1 MQFCGL
7 STQRADLVGGSSP
20 VQDDEAK
27 RERSKEAS
35 MITRRSLLG
44 TTAIIGAAGT
54 AILGELEAK
63 PVVIAAEGG
72 APENTV
78 ANSASSGA
86 TGSTVGTYLATR
98 LEQVG
103 VRDYFVVPG
112 DFNLILLDQILANPR
127 LRMIGCCNEL
137 NAGYAADGY
146 ARSNGVAAM
155 VVTYSVGGLSALNAV
170 ACAYAEDLPVIVV
183 VGGINSDSEW
193 QDRIIHHALGEVRYD
208 YQREIYAQVT
218 AGAFSVRHV
227 ADAPAIIDGAIDL
240 ALRRRKPVMLE
251 IDTNLAPMPV
261 PAPRPRHFGAAPA
274 SDAAAL
280 ADATDHAAELLN
292 KASRPVLVAGSKL
305 RSPGSRE
312 AFLKLANAAGYAVA
326 SVPAGKGMFPETH
339 PAYAGIY
346 WGPVSWPGVAS
357 VVESADAY
365 LFAGTLMSDYATAGF
380 TAAIDPKRLQLA
392 MPGEVRLPGATY
404 ANVQLADFLGA
415 LAGKV
420 RRNDTSLV
428 EFARS
433 RTKEEPSA
441 AAAPGDKLTIAE
453 VSRQVHDALGKDTA
467 LLVETGDSW
476 FHGIETR
483 LPEGC
488 RFEIQFQAGSIGW
501 SVPATLGY
509 EMGFTTPT
517 RVIAMIGD
525 GSFQVTAQEVST
537 MIRYGMRPIIIL
549 VNNRGYI
556 IEDAIHQGPY
566 NRIKNWD
573 YAGLM
578 NVWTNGEG
586 KGLGLNAKT
595 AGELTAALS
604 KATTHDGPCMIE
616 VAIDPQ
622 DCSPNMREWGT
633 RVAAANGMPPRS

>member
-1 MQFCGL
+1 
-7 STQRADLVGGSSP
+7 
-20 VQDDEAK
+20 
-27 RERSKEAS
+27 
-35 MITRRSLLG
+35 MITRRNFLG

-54 AILGELEAK
+54 AILESK
-63 PVVIAAEGG
+63 PVANAAAAG
-72 APENTV
+72 APESTVVNSAWSGATGSAV

-86 TGSTVGTYLATR
+86 TGSTVGTYLASR
-98 LEQVG
+98 LEQAG

-112 DFNLILLDQILANPR
+112 DFNLILLDQILENPR

-193 QDRIIHHALGEVRYD
+193 QDKIIHHALGEVRYD
-208 YQREIYAQVT
+208 YQREIYAHVT
-218 AGAFSVRHV
+218 AGAFSVRHA
-227 ADAPAIIDGAIDL
+227 ADAPAMIDGAIDL

-251 IDTNLAPMPV
+251 IACNLASMPV
-261 PAPRPRHFGAAPA
+261 PAPRPRRFGAAPA
-274 SDAAAL
+274 SDPAAL
-280 ADATDHAAELLN
+280 ADAADHAADLLN
-292 KASRPVLVAGSKL
+292 KASRPVLVSGSKL
-305 RSPGSRE
+305 RPPASRE
-312 AFLKLANAAGYAVA
+312 AFLKLADAAGYAVA

-339 PAYAGIY
+339 PAYVGIY

-365 LFAGTLMSDYATAGF
+365 LFAGTLLSDYATTGF
-380 TAAIDPKRLQLA
+380 TAMIDPKKLLLA
-392 MPGEVRLPGATY
+392 LPGEVRLPGATY
-404 ANVQLADFLGA
+404 AGVQLADFLGA
-415 LAGKV
+415 LAGRV
-420 RRNDTSLV
+420 RRNDASLV
-428 EFARS
+428 EFARGKM
-433 RTKEEPSA
+433 REEPPA
-441 AAAPGDKLTIAE
+441 DAPGNTLTIAE
-453 VSRQVHDALGKDTA
+453 VSRQVHDALGRDTA

-476 FHGIETR
+476 FHGLRMR

-566 NRIKNWD
+566 NKIKNWD

-578 NVWTNGEG
+578 KDWTNDEG
-586 KGLGLNAKT
+586 RGLGLHAKS
-595 AGELTAALS
+595 AGELTAALTR
-604 KATTHDGPCMIE
+604 ATTHDGPCLIE

-622 DCSPNMREWGT
+622 DCSVDMREWGT
-633 RVAAANGMPPRS
+633 RVAAANGRPRRS

>member
-1 MQFCGL
+1 
-7 STQRADLVGGSSP
+7 
-20 VQDDEAK
+20 
-27 RERSKEAS
+27 
-35 MITRRSLLG
+35 MITRRNFLG

-54 AILGELEAK
+54 AILESK
-63 PVVIAAEGG
+63 PVANAAAAG
-72 APENTV
+72 APESNV

-86 TGSTVGTYLATR
+86 TGSTVGTYLASR
-98 LEQVG
+98 LEQAG

-112 DFNLILLDQILANPR
+112 DFNLILLDQILENPR
-127 LRMIGCCNEL
+127 LRMINCCNEL

-155 VVTYSVGGLSALNAV
+155 VLTYSVGGLSALNAV

-193 QDRIIHHALGEVRYD
+193 QDKIIHHALGEVRYD
-208 YQREIYAQVT
+208 YQREIYAHVT
-218 AGAFSVRHV
+218 AGAFSVRHA
-227 ADAPAIIDGAIDL
+227 ADAPAMIDGAIDL

-251 IDTNLAPMPV
+251 IACNLASMPV
-261 PAPRPRHFGAAPA
+261 PAPRPRRFGAAPA
-274 SDAAAL
+274 SDPAAL
-280 ADATDHAAELLN
+280 ADAADHAADLLN
-292 KASRPVLVAGSKL
+292 KASRPVLVSGSKL
-305 RSPGSRE
+305 RPPASRE
-312 AFLKLANAAGYAVA
+312 AFLKLADAAGYAVA

-339 PAYAGIY
+339 PAYVGIY

-365 LFAGTLMSDYATAGF
+365 LFAGTLLSDYATTGF
-380 TAAIDPKRLQLA
+380 TAMIDPKKLLLA
-392 MPGEVRLPGATY
+392 LPGEVRLPGATY
-404 ANVQLADFLGA
+404 AGVQLADFLGA
-415 LAGKV
+415 LAGRV
-420 RRNDTSLV
+420 RRNDASLV
-428 EFARS
+428 EFARGKM
-433 RTKEEPSA
+433 REEPPA
-441 AAAPGDKLTIAE
+441 DAPGNTLTIAE
-453 VSRQVHDALGKDTA
+453 VSRQIHDALGRDTA
-467 LLVETGDSW
+467 LLVETGNSW
-476 FHGIETR
+476 FHGLRMR

-566 NRIKNWD
+566 NKIKNWD

-578 NVWTNGEG
+578 KDWTNDEG
-586 KGLGLNAKT
+586 RGLGLHAKS
-595 AGELTAALS
+595 AGELTAALTR
-604 KATTHDGPCMIE
+604 ATTHDGPCLIE

-622 DCSPNMREWGT
+622 DCSVDMREWGT
-633 RVAAANGMPPRS
+633 RVAAANGRPRRS

>member
-1 MQFCGL
+1 
-7 STQRADLVGGSSP
+7 
-20 VQDDEAK
+20 
-27 RERSKEAS
+27 
-35 MITRRSLLG
+35 MITRHNFLG

-54 AILGELEAK
+54 AILRGEESK
-63 PVVIAAEGG
+63 PVANAAAA
-72 APENTV
+72 APESTA
-78 ANSASSGA
+78 ANAASSGA
-86 TGSTVGTYLATR
+86 TGNTVGTYLATR
-98 LEQVG
+98 LEQIG

-112 DFNLILLDQILANPR
+112 DFNLILLDQILENPR

-170 ACAYAEDLPVIVV
+170 TCAYSEDLPVIVI

-193 QDRIIHHALGEVRYD
+193 QDKIIHHALGEVRYD

-218 AGAFSVRHV
+218 AGAFSVRHA
-227 ADAPAIIDGAIDL
+227 ADAPALIDGAIDL
-240 ALRRRKPVMLE
+240 ALRRRKPVMVE
-251 IDTNLAPMPV
+251 IACNLASMPV
-261 PAPRPRHFGAAPA
+261 PAPRPRRFGAAPA

-280 ADATDHAAELLN
+280 ADAADHAAELLN

-305 RSPGSRE
+305 RPPASRE
-312 AFLKLANAAGYAVA
+312 AFLKLADAAGYAIA

-339 PAYAGIY
+339 SAYTGIY

-365 LFAGTLMSDYATAGF
+365 LFAGALLSDYATTGF
-380 TAAIDPKRLQLA
+380 TAAIDPKKLLLA

-404 ANVQLADFLGA
+404 AGVELADFLGA

-420 RRNDTSLV
+420 RRNDASLV

-433 RTKEEPSA
+433 RKKEEPPA

-476 FHGIETR
+476 FHGLETR

-537 MIRYGMRPIIIL
+537 MIRYGTRPIIIL

-566 NRIKNWD
+566 NKIKNWD

-586 KGLGLNAKT
+586 KGLGLHAKT
-595 AGELTAALS
+595 AGEMTAALARAKS
-604 KATTHDGPCMIE
+604 HDGPCMIE

-622 DCSPNMREWGT
+622 DCSPDMREWGT

>member
-1 MQFCGL
+1 
-7 STQRADLVGGSSP
+7 
-20 VQDDEAK
+20 
-27 RERSKEAS
+27 
-35 MITRRSLLG
+35 MITRRNFLG

-54 AILGELEAK
+54 AILESK
-63 PVVIAAEGG
+63 PVANAAAAG
-72 APENTV
+72 APESNV

-86 TGSTVGTYLATR
+86 TGSTVGTYLASR
-98 LEQVG
+98 LEQAG

-112 DFNLILLDQILANPR
+112 DFNLILLDQILENPR

-183 VGGINSDSEW
+183 VGGINSDLEW
-193 QDRIIHHALGEVRYD
+193 QDKIIHHALGEVRYD
-208 YQREIYAQVT
+208 YQREIYAHVT
-218 AGAFSVRHV
+218 AGAFSVRHA
-227 ADAPAIIDGAIDL
+227 ADAPAMIDGAIDL

-251 IDTNLAPMPV
+251 IACNLASMPV
-261 PAPRPRHFGAAPA
+261 PAPRPRRFGAAPA
-274 SDAAAL
+274 SDPAAL
-280 ADATDHAAELLN
+280 ADAADHAADLLN
-292 KASRPVLVAGSKL
+292 KASRPVLVSGSKL
-305 RSPGSRE
+305 RPPASRE
-312 AFLKLANAAGYAVA
+312 AFLKLADAAGYAVA

-339 PAYAGIY
+339 PAYVGIY

-357 VVESADAY
+357 VVELADAY
-365 LFAGTLMSDYATAGF
+365 LFAGTLLSDYATTGF
-380 TAAIDPKRLQLA
+380 TAMIDPKKLLLA
-392 MPGEVRLPGATY
+392 LPGEVRLPGATY
-404 ANVQLADFLGA
+404 AGVQLADFLGA
-415 LAGKV
+415 LAGRV
-420 RRNDTSLV
+420 RRNDASLV
-428 EFARS
+428 EFARGKM
-433 RTKEEPSA
+433 REEPPA
-441 AAAPGDKLTIAE
+441 DAPGNALTIAE
-453 VSRQVHDALGKDTA
+453 VSRQVHDALGRDTA
-467 LLVETGDSW
+467 LLVETGNSW
-476 FHGIETR
+476 FHGLRMR

-566 NRIKNWD
+566 NKIKNWD

-578 NVWTNGEG
+578 KDWTNDEG
-586 KGLGLNAKT
+586 RGLGLHAKS
-595 AGELTAALS
+595 AGELTAALTR
-604 KATTHDGPCMIE
+604 ATTHDGPCLIE

-622 DCSPNMREWGT
+622 DCSVDMREWGT
-633 RVAAANGMPPRS
+633 RVAAANGRPRRS

>member
-1 MQFCGL
+1 MERGY
-7 STQRADLVGGSSP
+7 
-20 VQDDEAK
+20 
-27 RERSKEAS
+27 RER
-35 MITRRSLLG
+35 L
-44 TTAIIGAAGT
+44 
-54 AILGELEAK
+54 
-63 PVVIAAEGG
+63 
-72 APENTV
+72 

-86 TGSTVGTYLATR
+86 TGSTVGTYLASR
-98 LEQVG
+98 LEQAG

-112 DFNLILLDQILANPR
+112 DFNLILLDQILENPR

-193 QDRIIHHALGEVRYD
+193 QDKIIHHALGEVRYD
-208 YQREIYAQVT
+208 YQREIYAHVT
-218 AGAFSVRHV
+218 AGAFSVRHA
-227 ADAPAIIDGAIDL
+227 ADAPAMIDGAIDL

-251 IDTNLAPMPV
+251 IACNLASMPV
-261 PAPRPRHFGAAPA
+261 PAPRPRRFGAAPA
-274 SDAAAL
+274 SDPAAL
-280 ADATDHAAELLN
+280 ADAADHAADLLN
-292 KASRPVLVAGSKL
+292 KASRPVLVSGSKL
-305 RSPGSRE
+305 RPPASRE
-312 AFLKLANAAGYAVA
+312 AFLKLADAAGYAVA

-339 PAYAGIY
+339 PAYVGIY

-365 LFAGTLMSDYATAGF
+365 LFAGTLLSDYATTGF
-380 TAAIDPKRLQLA
+380 TAMIDPKKLLLA
-392 MPGEVRLPGATY
+392 LPGEVRLPGATY
-404 ANVQLADFLGA
+404 AGVQLADFLGA
-415 LAGKV
+415 LAGRV
-420 RRNDTSLV
+420 RRNDASLV
-428 EFARS
+428 EFARGKM
-433 RTKEEPSA
+433 REEPPA
-441 AAAPGDKLTIAE
+441 DAPGNTLTIAE
-453 VSRQVHDALGKDTA
+453 VSRQVHDALGRDTA

-476 FHGIETR
+476 FHGLRMR

-566 NRIKNWD
+566 NKIKNWD

-578 NVWTNGEG
+578 KDWTNDEG
-586 KGLGLNAKT
+586 RGLGLHAKS
-595 AGELTAALS
+595 AGELTAALTR
-604 KATTHDGPCMIE
+604 ATTHDGPCLIE

-622 DCSPNMREWGT
+622 DCSVDMREWGT
-633 RVAAANGMPPRS
+633 RVAAANGRPRRS

>member
-1 MQFCGL
+1 
-7 STQRADLVGGSSP
+7 
-20 VQDDEAK
+20 
-27 RERSKEAS
+27 
-35 MITRRSLLG
+35 MITRRNFLG
-44 TTAIIGAAGT
+44 TTAIVGAAGT
-54 AILGELEAK
+54 AILAEESKSVAN
-63 PVVIAAEGG
+63 AAAGG
-72 APENTV
+72 APESTG
-78 ANSASSGA
+78 ANPASSGA

-112 DFNLILLDQILANPR
+112 DFNLILLDQILQNPR

-155 VVTYSVGGLSALNAV
+155 VITYSVGGLSALNAV
-170 ACAYAEDLPVIVV
+170 ACAYSEDSPVLVI
-183 VGGINSDSEW
+183 VGGINSDSAW
-193 QDRIIHHALGEVRYD
+193 QDKIIHHALGEVRYD

-218 AGAFSVRHV
+218 AGAFSVRHA
-227 ADAPAIIDGAIDL
+227 ADAPALIDGAIDL

-251 IDTNLAPMPV
+251 IACNLASMPV
-261 PAPRPRHFGAAPA
+261 TAPRPRRFGAAPT

-280 ADATDHAAELLN
+280 ADAADHAAKLLN

-305 RSPGSRE
+305 RPPASRE
-312 AFLKLANAAGYAVA
+312 AFLKLADASGYAVA

-339 PAYAGIY
+339 SAYAGIY

-365 LFAGTLMSDYATAGF
+365 LFAGTLLSDYATTGF
-380 TAAIDPKRLQLA
+380 TAAIDPKKLLLA
-392 MPGEVRLPGATY
+392 MPGQVRLPGATY
-404 ANVQLADFLGA
+404 AGVELADFLGA
-415 LAGKV
+415 LAGKI
-420 RRNDTSLV
+420 RRNDASLV
-428 EFARS
+428 QFARS
-433 RTKEEPSA
+433 RTKEKSSA

-453 VSRQVHDALGKDTA
+453 VSRQVHDVLGQDTA

-476 FHGIETR
+476 FHGIGMR

-525 GSFQVTAQEVST
+525 GSFQLTAQEVST
-537 MIRYGMRPIIIL
+537 MIRYGTRPIIIL

-566 NRIKNWD
+566 NKIKNWD
-573 YAGLM
+573 YAALM
-578 NVWTNGEG
+578 QVWTNGEG
-586 KGLGLNAKT
+586 KGLGLHAKT
-595 AGELTAALS
+595 AGEMTAALA
-604 KATTHDGPCMIE
+604 KAMTHDGPCMIE
-616 VAIDPQ
+616 VDIDPQ
-622 DCSPNMREWGT
+622 DCSADMREWGT

>member
-1 MQFCGL
+1 
-7 STQRADLVGGSSP
+7 
-20 VQDDEAK
+20 
-27 RERSKEAS
+27 
-35 MITRRSLLG
+35 MITRRNFLG

-54 AILGELEAK
+54 AILESK
-63 PVVIAAEGG
+63 PVANAAAAG
-72 APENTV
+72 APESNV

-86 TGSTVGTYLATR
+86 TGSTVGTYLASR
-98 LEQVG
+98 LEQAG

-112 DFNLILLDQILANPR
+112 DFNLILLDQILENPR

-193 QDRIIHHALGEVRYD
+193 QDKIIHHALGEVRYD
-208 YQREIYAQVT
+208 YQREIYAHVT
-218 AGAFSVRHV
+218 AGAFSVRHA
-227 ADAPAIIDGAIDL
+227 ADAPAMIDGAIDL

-251 IDTNLAPMPV
+251 IACNLASMPV
-261 PAPRPRHFGAAPA
+261 PAPRPRRFGAAPA
-274 SDAAAL
+274 SDPAAL
-280 ADATDHAAELLN
+280 ADAADHAADLLN
-292 KASRPVLVAGSKL
+292 KASRPVLVSGSKL
-305 RSPGSRE
+305 RPPASRE
-312 AFLKLANAAGYAVA
+312 AFLKLADAAGYAVA

-339 PAYAGIY
+339 PAYVGIY

-365 LFAGTLMSDYATAGF
+365 LFAGTLLSDYATTGF
-380 TAAIDPKRLQLA
+380 TAMIDPKKLLLA
-392 MPGEVRLPGATY
+392 LPGEVRLPGATY
-404 ANVQLADFLGA
+404 AGVQLADFLGA
-415 LAGKV
+415 LAGRV
-420 RRNDTSLV
+420 RRNDASLV
-428 EFARS
+428 EFARGKM
-433 RTKEEPSA
+433 REEPPA
-441 AAAPGDKLTIAE
+441 DAPGNALTIAE
-453 VSRQVHDALGKDTA
+453 VSRQIHDALGRDTA

-476 FHGIETR
+476 FHGLRMR

-566 NRIKNWD
+566 NKIKNWD

-578 NVWTNGEG
+578 KDWTNDEG
-586 KGLGLNAKT
+586 RGLGLHAKS
-595 AGELTAALS
+595 AGELTAALTR
-604 KATTHDGPCMIE
+604 ATTHDGPCLIE

-622 DCSPNMREWGT
+622 DCSVDMREWGT
-633 RVAAANGMPPRS
+633 RVAAANGRPRRS

>member
-1 MQFCGL
+1 
-7 STQRADLVGGSSP
+7 
-20 VQDDEAK
+20 
-27 RERSKEAS
+27 
-35 MITRRSLLG
+35 MITRRNFLG

-54 AILGELEAK
+54 AILESK
-63 PVVIAAEGG
+63 PVANAAAAG
-72 APENTV
+72 APESNV

-86 TGSTVGTYLATR
+86 TGSTVGTYLASR
-98 LEQVG
+98 LEQAG

-112 DFNLILLDQILANPR
+112 DFNLILLDQILENPR
-127 LRMIGCCNEL
+127 LRMINCCNEL

-155 VVTYSVGGLSALNAV
+155 VLTYSVGGLSALNAV

-193 QDRIIHHALGEVRYD
+193 QDKIIHHALGEVRYD
-208 YQREIYAQVT
+208 YQREIYAHVT
-218 AGAFSVRHV
+218 AGAFSVRHA
-227 ADAPAIIDGAIDL
+227 ADAPAMIDGAIDL

-251 IDTNLAPMPV
+251 IACNLASMPV
-261 PAPRPRHFGAAPA
+261 PAPRPRRFGAAPA
-274 SDAAAL
+274 SDPAAL
-280 ADATDHAAELLN
+280 ADAADHAADLLN
-292 KASRPVLVAGSKL
+292 KASRPVLVSGSKL
-305 RSPGSRE
+305 RPPASRE
-312 AFLKLANAAGYAVA
+312 AFLKLADAAGYAVA

-339 PAYAGIY
+339 PAYVGIY

-365 LFAGTLMSDYATAGF
+365 LFAGTLLSDYATTGF
-380 TAAIDPKRLQLA
+380 TAMIDPKKLLLA
-392 MPGEVRLPGATY
+392 LPGEVRLPGATY
-404 ANVQLADFLGA
+404 AGVQLADFLGA
-415 LAGKV
+415 LAGRV
-420 RRNDTSLV
+420 RRNDASLV
-428 EFARS
+428 EFARGKM
-433 RTKEEPSA
+433 REEPPA
-441 AAAPGDKLTIAE
+441 DAPGNALTIAE
-453 VSRQVHDALGKDTA
+453 VSRQIHDALGRDTA

-476 FHGIETR
+476 FHGLRMR

-566 NRIKNWD
+566 NKIKNWD

-578 NVWTNGEG
+578 KDWTNDEG
-586 KGLGLNAKT
+586 RGLGLHAKS
-595 AGELTAALS
+595 AGELTAALTR
-604 KATTHDGPCMIE
+604 ATTHDGPCLIE

-622 DCSPNMREWGT
+622 DCSVDMREWGT
-633 RVAAANGMPPRS
+633 RVAAANGRPRRS

>member
-1 MQFCGL
+1 
-7 STQRADLVGGSSP
+7 
-20 VQDDEAK
+20 
-27 RERSKEAS
+27 
-35 MITRRSLLG
+35 MITRRNFLG

-54 AILGELEAK
+54 AILESK
-63 PVVIAAEGG
+63 PVANAAAAG
-72 APENTV
+72 APESNV

-86 TGSTVGTYLATR
+86 TGSTVGTYLASR
-98 LEQVG
+98 LEQAG

-112 DFNLILLDQILANPR
+112 DFNLILLDQILENPR
-127 LRMIGCCNEL
+127 LRMINCCNEL

-155 VVTYSVGGLSALNAV
+155 VLTYSVGGLSALNAV

-193 QDRIIHHALGEVRYD
+193 QDKIIHHALGEVRYD
-208 YQREIYAQVT
+208 YQREIYAHVT
-218 AGAFSVRHV
+218 AGAFSVRHA
-227 ADAPAIIDGAIDL
+227 ADAPAMIDGAIDL

-251 IDTNLAPMPV
+251 IACNLASMPV
-261 PAPRPRHFGAAPA
+261 PAPRPRRFGAAPA
-274 SDAAAL
+274 SDPAAL
-280 ADATDHAAELLN
+280 ADAADHAADLLN
-292 KASRPVLVAGSKL
+292 KASRPVLVSGSKL
-305 RSPGSRE
+305 RPPASRE
-312 AFLKLANAAGYAVA
+312 AFLKLADAAGYAVA

-339 PAYAGIY
+339 PAYVGIY

-365 LFAGTLMSDYATAGF
+365 LFAGTLLSDYATTGF
-380 TAAIDPKRLQLA
+380 TAMIDPKKLLLA
-392 MPGEVRLPGATY
+392 LPGEVRLPGATY
-404 ANVQLADFLGA
+404 AGVQLADFLGA
-415 LAGKV
+415 LAGRV
-420 RRNDTSLV
+420 RRNDASLV
-428 EFARS
+428 EFARGKM
-433 RTKEEPSA
+433 REEPPA
-441 AAAPGDKLTIAE
+441 DAPRNTLTIAE
-453 VSRQVHDALGKDTA
+453 VSRQIHDALGSDTA

-476 FHGIETR
+476 FHGLRMR

-566 NRIKNWD
+566 NKIKNWD

-578 NVWTNGEG
+578 KDWTNDEG
-586 KGLGLNAKT
+586 RGLGLHAKS
-595 AGELTAALS
+595 AGELTAALTR
-604 KATTHDGPCMIE
+604 ATTHDGPCLIE

-622 DCSPNMREWGT
+622 DCSVDMREWGT
-633 RVAAANGMPPRS
+633 RVAAANGRPRRS

>member
-1 MQFCGL
+1 
-7 STQRADLVGGSSP
+7 
-20 VQDDEAK
+20 
-27 RERSKEAS
+27 
-35 MITRRSLLG
+35 MITRRNFLG

-54 AILGELEAK
+54 AILESK
-63 PVVIAAEGG
+63 PVANAAAAG
-72 APENTV
+72 APESNV

-86 TGSTVGTYLATR
+86 TGSTVGTYLASR
-98 LEQVG
+98 LEQAG

-112 DFNLILLDQILANPR
+112 DFNLILLDQILENPR
-127 LRMIGCCNEL
+127 LRMINCCNEL

-155 VVTYSVGGLSALNAV
+155 VLTYSVGGLSALNAV

-193 QDRIIHHALGEVRYD
+193 QDKIIHHALGEVRYD
-208 YQREIYAQVT
+208 YQREIYAHVT
-218 AGAFSVRHV
+218 AGAFSVRHA
-227 ADAPAIIDGAIDL
+227 ADAPAMIDGAIDL

-251 IDTNLAPMPV
+251 IACNLASMPV
-261 PAPRPRHFGAAPA
+261 PAPRPRRFGAAPA
-274 SDAAAL
+274 SDPAAL
-280 ADATDHAAELLN
+280 ADAADHAADLLN
-292 KASRPVLVAGSKL
+292 KASRPVLVSGSKL
-305 RSPGSRE
+305 RPPASRE
-312 AFLKLANAAGYAVA
+312 AFLKLADAAGYAVA

-339 PAYAGIY
+339 PAYVGIY

-365 LFAGTLMSDYATAGF
+365 LFAGTLLSDYATTGF
-380 TAAIDPKRLQLA
+380 TAMIDPKKLLLA
-392 MPGEVRLPGATY
+392 LPGEVRLPGATY
-404 ANVQLADFLGA
+404 AGVQLADFLGA
-415 LAGKV
+415 LAGRV
-420 RRNDTSLV
+420 RRNDASLV
-428 EFARS
+428 EFARGKM
-433 RTKEEPSA
+433 REEPPA
-441 AAAPGDKLTIAE
+441 DAPGNALTIAE
-453 VSRQVHDALGKDTA
+453 VSRQIHDALGRDTA
-467 LLVETGDSW
+467 LLVETGNSW
-476 FHGIETR
+476 FHGLRMR

-566 NRIKNWD
+566 NKIKNWD

-578 NVWTNGEG
+578 KDWTNDEG
-586 KGLGLNAKT
+586 RGLGLHAKS
-595 AGELTAALS
+595 AGELTAALTR
-604 KATTHDGPCMIE
+604 ATTHDGPCLIE

-622 DCSPNMREWGT
+622 DCSVDMREWGT
-633 RVAAANGMPPRS
+633 RVAAANGRPRRS

>member
-1 MQFCGL
+1 
-7 STQRADLVGGSSP
+7 
-20 VQDDEAK
+20 
-27 RERSKEAS
+27 
-35 MITRRSLLG
+35 MITRRKFLG

-54 AILGELEAK
+54 AILGGQESKSAEN
-63 PVVIAAEGG
+63 AAAGG
-72 APENTV
+72 APESTV
-78 ANSASSGA
+78 AMSGA
-86 TGSTVGTYLATR
+86 GSTVGSYLATR
-98 LEQVG
+98 LEQAG

-112 DFNLILLDQILANPR
+112 DFNLILLDQILGNPR

-193 QDRIIHHALGEVRYD
+193 QDKIIHHALGEVRYD

-218 AGAFSVRHV
+218 AGAFSVKHA
-227 ADAPAIIDGAIDL
+227 ADAPAVIDGAIDL

-251 IDTNLAPMPV
+251 IACNVASMPV
-261 PAPRPRHFGAAPA
+261 PAPRPRRFDAAPA

-280 ADATDHAAELLN
+280 ADAADHAAELLN

-305 RSPGSRE
+305 RPPASRE
-312 AFLKLANAAGYAVA
+312 AFLKLADAAGYAVA
-326 SVPAGKGMFPETH
+326 SMPGGKGMFPETH

-346 WGPVSWPGVAS
+346 WGPVSWPGVAT

-365 LFAGTLMSDYATAGF
+365 LFAGTLLSDYATTGF
-380 TAAIDPKRLQLA
+380 TAAIDPKKLLLA
-392 MPGEVRLPGATY
+392 MPGEVRLPGSTY
-404 ANVQLADFLGA
+404 AGVQLADFLGA

-420 RRNDTSLV
+420 RRNDASLV
-428 EFARS
+428 EFARG
-433 RTKEEPSA
+433 RMKDEPPA
-441 AAAPGDKLTIAE
+441 VKPGDTLTIAE
-453 VSRQVHDALGKDTA
+453 VSRQIHDALGKDTA

-476 FHGIETR
+476 FHGQGMR

-488 RFEIQFQAGSIGW
+488 HFEIQFQAGSIGW

-537 MIRYGMRPIIIL
+537 MIRHGTRPIIIL

-578 NVWTNGEG
+578 KVWTNGEG
-586 KGLGLNAKT
+586 EGLGLRAKT
-595 AGELTAALS
+595 AGELTAAL
-604 KATTHDGPCMIE
+604 ATAKTHDGPCMIE

-622 DCSPNMREWGT
+622 DCSPDLREWGT
-633 RVAAANGMPPRS
+633 RVAAANGRPPQS